1 MTSLKLA
8 SKGLA
13 AASILAVAALASG
26 SAAAQNLSP
35 VPVITQGSTLL
46 TVSADGR
53 STRTP
58 DIAFYSAGVTTQG
71 RTAAEAMAANSTA
84 MARVFAALKQ
94 AGIADRD
101 MQTSNINL
109 NPIYSNSVIGPNG
122 QIVQEARITGYQ
134 ASNQVSI
141 KQRNLKAM
149 GNVLDALVNAGAN
162 NINGPSFQLDK
173 ADEAQDEARVAAM
186 TKARARAALYARA
199 AGLRVMRI
207 VSISETGGYSPPM
220 PVMYARAEMAPP
232 APPPPPVAV
241 GEVEAQVNV
250 TVQFE
255 LAP

>member
-1 MTSLKLA
+1 MKSLILG
-8 SKGLA
+8 SVLA
-13 AASILAVAALASG
+13 AAALIP
-26 SAAAQNLSP
+26 AAASAQNAST
-35 VPVITQGSTLL
+35 VPAIAQGSTLL

-58 DIAFYSAGVTTQG
+58 DLAFYSAGVTTQG
-71 RTAAEAMAANSTA
+71 RTAAEALAANSTA
-84 MARVFAALKQ
+84 MTRVFAALKK

-109 NPIYSNSVIGPNG
+109 NPVYSNAVIGPNG
-122 QIVQEARITGYQ
+122 QVVQEARITGYQ

-149 GNVLDALVNAGAN
+149 GSVIDALVDAGAN

-186 TKARARAALYARA
+186 AKARARADLYARA
-199 AGLRVMRI
+199 AGLRVVRI

-220 PVMYARAEMAPP
+220 PVMYARAEVAAPP
-232 APPPPPVAV
+232 APPPPPMAV
-241 GEVEAQVNV
+241 GEVEAQINV

>member
-1 MTSLKLA
+1 MKSLILGSVVA
-8 SKGLA
+8 AAALIPA
-13 AASILAVAALASG
+13 AAS
-26 SAAAQNLSP
+26 AQNAST
-35 VPVITQGSTLL
+35 VPAIAQGSTLL

-58 DIAFYSAGVTTQG
+58 DLAFYSAGVTTQG

-84 MARVFAALKQ
+84 MTRVFAALKK

-109 NPIYSNSVIGPNG
+109 NPVYSNAVVGPNG
-122 QIVQEARITGYQ
+122 QVVQEARITGYQ

-149 GNVLDALVNAGAN
+149 GSVIDALVDAGAN

-186 TKARARAALYARA
+186 AKARARADLYARA
-199 AGLRVMRI
+199 SGLRVVRI

-220 PVMYARAEMAPP
+220 PVMYARAEVAAPP
-232 APPPPPVAV
+232 APPPPPMAV
-241 GEVEAQVNV
+241 GEVEAQINV

>member
-1 MTSLKLA
+1 MKSLFLG
-8 SKGLA
+8 SVLA
-13 AASILAVAALASG
+13 AAALTPASA
-26 SAAAQNLSP
+26 SAQSAST
-35 VPVITQGSTLL
+35 VPAIAQGSTLL

-58 DIAFYSAGVTTQG
+58 DLAFYSAGVTTQG
-71 RTAAEAMAANSTA
+71 RTAAEALAANSTA
-84 MARVFAALKQ
+84 MTRVFVALKK

-109 NPIYSNSVIGPNG
+109 NPVYSNAVIGPNG
-122 QIVQEARITGYQ
+122 QVVQEARITGYQ

-149 GNVLDALVNAGAN
+149 GSVIDALVDAGAN

-186 TKARARAALYARA
+186 AKARARADLYARA
-199 AGLRVMRI
+199 SGLRVVRI

-220 PVMYARAEMAPP
+220 PVMYARAEVAAPP
-232 APPPPPVAV
+232 APPPPPMAV
-241 GEVEAQVNV
+241 GEVEAQINV

>member
-1 MTSLKLA
+1 MKSLFLG
-8 SKGLA
+8 SVLA
-13 AASILAVAALASG
+13 AALIP
-26 SAAAQNLSP
+26 AAASAQNAST
-35 VPVITQGSTLL
+35 VPAIAQGSTLL

-58 DIAFYSAGVTTQG
+58 DLAFYSAGVTTQG
-71 RTAAEAMAANSTA
+71 RTAAEALAANSTA
-84 MARVFAALKQ
+84 MTRVFAALKK

-109 NPIYSNSVIGPNG
+109 NPVYSNAVIGPNG
-122 QIVQEARITGYQ
+122 QVVQEARITGYQ

-149 GNVLDALVNAGAN
+149 GSVIDALVDAGAN

-186 TKARARAALYARA
+186 AKARARADLYARA
-199 AGLRVMRI
+199 SGLRVVRI

-220 PVMYARAEMAPP
+220 PVMYARAEVAAPP
-232 APPPPPVAV
+232 APPPPPMAV

>member
-1 MTSLKLA
+1 MKSLFLGSA
-8 SKGLA
+8 LA
-13 AASILAVAALASG
+13 AAALIP
-26 SAAAQNLSP
+26 AAASAQNAP
-35 VPVITQGSTLL
+35 TVPAIAQGSTLL

-58 DIAFYSAGVTTQG
+58 DLAFYSAGVTTQG
-71 RTAAEAMAANSTA
+71 RTAAEALAANSTA
-84 MARVFAALKQ
+84 MTRVFAALKK

-109 NPIYSNSVIGPNG
+109 SPVYSNAVIGPNG
-122 QIVQEARITGYQ
+122 QVVQEARITGYQ

-149 GNVLDALVNAGAN
+149 GSVIDALVDAGAN

-186 TKARARAALYARA
+186 AKARARADLYARA
-199 AGLRVMRI
+199 SGLRVVRI
-207 VSISETGGYSPPM
+207 VSISETGAYSPPM
-220 PVMYARAEMAPP
+220 PIMYARAEMAAPP
-232 APPPPPVAV
+232 APPPPPMAV
-241 GEVEAQVNV
+241 GEVEAQINV